1 MACLGYIATSI
12 LWLVLF
18 FLVGAAGWMAERI
31 HRDVG
36 EALARREKDA
46 DEGDQ

>member
-1 MACLGYIATSI
+1 MACLGYVATSI

-18 FLVGAAGWMAERI
+18 FLVGAAALMAARI

-36 EALARREKDA
+36 EALARREKNA